1 MQAVLSWGLVLGTGA
16 GLARD
21 TATLI
26 LGQYFRSTS
35 TVQCCGG
42 HFLTLGQFE
51 EENLFELT
59 EQFLSNN
66 GGQILK

>member
-1 MQAVLSWGLVLGTGA
+1 MSLEMQAVLSWGLVLGTGA

-35 TVQCCGG
+35 TGG
-42 HFLTLGQFE
+42 AVLCSQLPHFG
-51 EENLFELT
+51 
-59 EQFLSNN
+59 S
-66 GGQILK
+66 I